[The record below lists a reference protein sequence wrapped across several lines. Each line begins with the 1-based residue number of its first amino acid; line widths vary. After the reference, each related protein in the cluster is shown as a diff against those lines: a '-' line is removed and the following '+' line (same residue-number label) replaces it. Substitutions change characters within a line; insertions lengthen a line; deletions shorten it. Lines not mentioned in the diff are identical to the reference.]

1 MKNFAFLLLGAALV
15 TACGT
20 TAPSSGYDPGAPT
33 YGAASVKIKED
44 IQTATDMYSYLEG
57 KVPGVQVTA
66 DKKII
71 IRGLGT
77 FNGNSDP
84 LILVDGVETPDL
96 SGIDPKDVK
105 SVDVL
110 KGESAAIYGIRGSGG
125 VIVIKLKH

>member
-1 MKNFAFLLLGAALV
+1 MGRLDRK
-15 TACGT
+15 
-20 TAPSSGYDPGAPT
+20 
-33 YGAASVKIKED
+33 K
-44 IQTATDMYSYLEG
+44 YLEG

-96 SGIDPKDVK
+96 SGIDPKEVK